1 MSEPSKPSVPSVF
14 FSDKFHSHCVEKQAW
29 LTKGEDKEWLDLS
42 SLHGCPESISYNGVT
57 YNYQGISD
65 GRAFYNA
72 VGEV

>member
-1 MSEPSKPSVPSVF
+1 MPEPSVF
-14 FSDKFHSHCVEKQAW
+14 FSDKFHSHCVEKQAC

-42 SLHGCPESISYNGVT
+42 NLPGCPESISYNGVT
-57 YNYQGISD
+57 YNYSGISD